1 MNLTRNTYLTT
12 EAAAARIDQQL
23 KDWVV
28 GHSPKR
34 EQVAARRE
42 LSHARTGGSFQSQ
55 RLSVM
60 SSRLQRSPF
69 RRCNSYYIT
78 HRNPEETGYTYQA
91 GIHIFTIDEN
101 RLSGVI
107 GHVYASDQ
115 EPPDNVEWDVQEQV
129 EAFRQIFLNA
139 DQERYRAMEQ
149 VELTTDNEGR
159 ELPTMPGVYIMIERA
174 DGEDKAHEARLAQ
187 LQEEA
192 PRAKVVSIS
201 ERGIINAAREMK
213 DDQLRP
219 WLSASCR
226 MLAIRESGERRFSY
240 PQEEELPGAADAEA
254 QAMDDHNSAQAICAM
269 VRNMLILST
278 MSQGDPTVRLDQ
290 EQDEMAR
297 LLLSETGG
305 QVSPSLS
312 NLQLALLARRE
323 DGPTAADGTEIEL
336 ELRRNGDGNEP
347 TDDQPDPAVR
357 DKDKEIERLNS
368 ELDDFRQQVA
378 NLQEALRYS
387 GQQKAAADTAHDEPE
402 DEAEDTGASGGQR
415 TSRSDLVLEAIT
427 DPDRFPRLR
436 FLAPAQEVASY
447 GKARPHGEEIIAAL
461 DAINQLANQ
470 YYEKQGKV
478 GNWADHFQLPGWNY
492 SPRDSQTT
500 MGKHQDERTFTDHE
514 SGSRV
519 VIDRHMTYPTG
530 RYGGMQIYFDQD
542 DATGKFIVAYIGS
555 HKTAAHERS

>member
-23 KDWVV
+23 KDWVTS
-28 GHSPKR
+28 HSPKR
-34 EQVAARRE
+34 EQAATRRQ
-42 LSHARTGGSFQSQ
+42 LSHAKTGGNFHSQ
-55 RLSVM
+55 RLGIM

-78 HRNPEETGYTYQA
+78 HRNTEETGYTYQA
-91 GIHIFTIDEN
+91 GIHIFTIDQN
-101 RLSGVI
+101 LLSGVI

-115 EPPDNVEWDVQEQV
+115 EPPDNVEWSVEERI
-129 EAFRQIFLNA
+129 EAFQQIFLNA

-149 VELTTDNEGR
+149 TELTMDNEGR
-159 ELPTMPGVYIMIERA
+159 ELPTMPGVYILLEQGA
-174 DGEDKAHEARLAQ
+174 DGEEQARTERLRQIQEAS
-187 LQEEA
+187 
-192 PRAKVVSIS
+192 PRAKVLSIS
-201 ERGIINAAREMK
+201 ERGIINAAREMN

-219 WLSASCR
+219 WLNASYR
-226 MLAIRESGERRFSY
+226 MVAIRESGERRFSY
-240 PQEEELPGAADAEA
+240 PEQQELAHASEAEA
-254 QAMDDHNSAQAICAM
+254 RAMDDHNSAQAICAM
-269 VRNMLILST
+269 IRNMLILST
-278 MSQGDPTVRLDQ
+278 MSQAEPGSKLTQELD
-290 EQDEMAR
+290 EAAMV
-297 LLLSETGG
+297 LLSETGG
-305 QVSPSLS
+305 KVAPSLT
-312 NLQLALLARRE
+312 NLQLGLLASRR
-323 DGPTAADGTEIEL
+323 DGPTAADVNEVEL
-336 ELRRNGDGNEP
+336 ELRRNGDGIEP
-347 TDDQPDPAVR
+347 TEEQPDPADQ

-368 ELDDFRQQVA
+368 ELNDFRQQVA

-387 GQQKAAADTAHDEPE
+387 GQQAPADPVEDEPE
-402 DEAEDTGASGGQR
+402 DTGATGGQR
-415 TSRSDLVLEAIT
+415 ASRSDLVLEAIT
-427 DPDRFPRLR
+427 DPARFPRLR

-461 DAINQLANQ
+461 DAINQLADQ

-514 SGSRV
+514 SGNRV